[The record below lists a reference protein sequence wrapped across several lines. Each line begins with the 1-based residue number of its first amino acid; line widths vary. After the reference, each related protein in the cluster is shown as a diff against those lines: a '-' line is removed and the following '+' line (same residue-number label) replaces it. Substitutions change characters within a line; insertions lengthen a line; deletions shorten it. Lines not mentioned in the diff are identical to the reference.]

1 MLNETSEPRMLALR
15 LNDLEIRYT
24 HLQRTVEEL
33 NAVVISQDQRLEA
46 LERKVVLLAA
56 QMGELA
62 EREPEPRS
70 LEEDKP
76 PHY

>member
-1 MLNETSEPRMLALR
+1 M
-15 LNDLEIRYT
+15 RYT

-33 NAVVISQDQRLEA
+33 NAVVISQNQRLES

-56 QMGELA
+56 QLGALA

-70 LEEDKP
+70 LEDEKP